1 MKILV
6 VDDNQDI
13 LDTTALVLE
22 LDGHEVV
29 TVKDASLIM
38 QSCHAERPD
47 LVLQDAGMPRFDLA
61 THLDAMAADV
71 TVASIPVLIF
81 SALPPAPELLQ
92 HPSVVG
98 YLAKPFDLA
107 ELRRWTTEPPKRS

>member
-1 MKILV
+1 MKILI

-22 LDGHEVV
+22 LDGHEVA
-29 TVKDASLIM
+29 TVKDAALIL
-38 QSCHAERPD
+38 QSCRAEQPD
-47 LVLQDAGMPRFDLA
+47 LVLQDAGMPRFDLP
-61 THLDAMAADV
+61 THLDKMAADP
-71 TVASIPVLIF
+71 TVAAIPVLIF

-92 HPSVVG
+92 HPCVVG